1 MTQPVRHEPPHR
13 PPGIP
18 IWVWILVLIVVIAAL
33 WWILAADRPAAT
45 DGDPLA
51 TPPAVVEEPAADAG
65 YGAGEP
71 LTTATGFELGTE
83 PIEEPQPP
91 PP

>member
-1 MTQPVRHEPPHR
+1 
-13 PPGIP
+13 
-18 IWVWILVLIVVIAAL
+18 VLIVVIAAL
-33 WWILAADRPAAT
+33 WWILAADRPTAT
-45 DGDPLA
+45 DDEPLA
-51 TPPAVVEEPAADAG
+51 APPAVVEEPAIDPG

-71 LTTATGFELGTE
+71 LATGTDFELGTE

>member
-1 MTQPVRHEPPHR
+1 MTQPPVRHEPPR
-13 PPGIP
+13 RPGIP

-33 WWILAADRPAAT
+33 WWILAADRPTAT

-51 TPPAVVEEPAADAG
+51 TPPAVVEEPATDVG
-65 YGAGEP
+65 DGTGEP
-71 LTTATGFELGTE
+71 LSTGTGFELGTE
-83 PIEEPQPP
+83 PIEEPLPP